1 MADPIFTP
9 EELAQVLAYHRP
21 GYVYA
26 AVSELINVAVIVI
39 LLRFCVR
46 PFYALAQRG
55 AEAIA
60 RSTGLR
66 SRVLERLWG
75 GPGWGAAVLFVAL
88 NTLFLT
94 ALYLPVDI
102 YFGYINEHRYGLST
116 HTPASFAA
124 FMLKSAG
131 LRLGARIAVA
141 FGLYGLLRRLPRWWL
156 VLGLTAG
163 TLMLF
168 AGVLDPLRGR
178 VFFPQSPLPDGPLRQ
193 HITALMAKAEIPFAD
208 IKVEGSSEA
217 TRKVQA
223 YFAGQGPTRTIIL
236 GDNLL
241 REFTEAEIVAA
252 VAHEAGHVREN
263 QWPRRIAASVA
274 LLLCLFLIDRLL
286 RLSARRGWF
295 GATEVADIRTLPLVS
310 LTFYVLLT
318 LGGPLSAAVSRED
331 ERQADRYAVQL
342 TADPST
348 YASMLRRAARVNKM
362 DPSPPFWIVLNHSH
376 PPIAE
381 RLELVE
387 RR

>member
-39 LLRFCVR
+39 VLRFCVR

-55 AEAIA
+55 AESIA
-60 RSTGLR
+60 KRTGLR

-75 GPGWGAAVLFVAL
+75 GPGWGAAILFVAL

-141 FGLYGLLRRLPRWWL
+141 FGLYGLVRRLPRWWL
-156 VLGLTAG
+156 VLGVTAG

-193 HITALMAKAEIPFAD
+193 HLTALMAKAEIPFAD

-241 REFTEAEIVAA
+241 REFTEPEIVAA

-274 LLLCLFLIDRLL
+274 MLLCLFLIDRLL

-310 LTFYVLLT
+310 LTFYVVLT

-331 ERQADRYAVQL
+331 ERQADRYAIQL
-342 TADPST
+342 TAAPST
-348 YASMLRRAARVNKM
+348 YASMLRRAARINKM